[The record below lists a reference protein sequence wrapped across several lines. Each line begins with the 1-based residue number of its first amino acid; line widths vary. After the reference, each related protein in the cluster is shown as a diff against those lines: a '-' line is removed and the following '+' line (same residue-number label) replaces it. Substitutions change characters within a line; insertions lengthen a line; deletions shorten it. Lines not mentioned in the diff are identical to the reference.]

1 MEKQEN
7 KEIQKKI
14 FAIFSF
20 TMACMLFLL
29 VITYINLSNTKTES
43 NEQTAALGRM
53 FLLERIQDN
62 IQDMELDFD
71 AYIYSKDTAYIS
83 KCNEHYNA
91 LTKDLLTIKEH
102 SENRKFLIDMMKRLE
117 AETKIK
123 IEIEKSNIKE
133 IQINPNYLLKSKT
146 SLEQEKKHTDK
157 IRNIISSL
165 ETEGRQVLNLH
176 NAEVS
181 LMAKKTMM
189 LFVITGILMLTIL
202 AGTFYVIRRDLIKLN
217 IAEKELSAFSS
228 KINDL
233 YNNAPC
239 GYHSLNAEGTVIE
252 MNDTELRWLGYTKDE
267 VINKLKATDI
277 VVWESAELFSKKF
290 AQLMKDGSLS
300 DIELTMIKKDGTTI
314 PVVMSASV
322 IYDQHGNFISS
333 RSTCFDI
340 SERKKSSERIAY
352 LATLLN
358 ESTDS
363 IIGFD
368 KYFNITSWNK
378 GAELIFGFT
387 QEEALGKLFANM
399 LSPENQQF
407 PYESIRAQLQKNGIW
422 KGESRHK
429 GKDGKFI
436 ELFSSITNVYDA
448 SNNFVGYI
456 CINQDIT
463 ETKKLEK
470 EFRQLNEDLENEVI
484 RRGNELTKTIE
495 YSSDAYLSID
505 KELIIT
511 YVNEKAAQLV
521 GKPKSAAMGKR
532 ITEYMTPNAW
542 EILRDDIT
550 NSLSTNIGFQKEVNF
565 QYAERWMEI
574 RCYPTDSGAS
584 IFIQEITERKKNE
597 AILAESE
604 KKYRL
609 LFENNP
615 MTMWLFDKATLKFI
629 DVNEAAI
636 STYGYSRE
644 EFLEM
649 TIYDIR
655 PANELYKLEEYRK
668 NNFGIANFNNGAWRH
683 KKKNGDEIFVNI
695 YAHDIE
701 YINQNARLILAI
713 DVTEKIIAEQEL
725 QQSHQQLR
733 DLSAH
738 LQNIRE
744 DERGNISREI
754 HDELGQQLTGLKLD
768 LSWVRKKMKTE
779 DPDVIEKVQETLM
792 LIDLT
797 VKTVR
802 RIATDLRPGIL
813 DDLGL
818 IAALDWQS
826 HEFEKRSGIRC
837 EFIAKVNPQELT
849 TEISTGIFR
858 IYQESLTNIA
868 RHSNATKVS
877 TMLSKEENF
886 LKLQV
891 TDNGIGFD
899 VDASEKKG
907 TLGLLG
913 MKERVLM
920 MNGKIEM
927 NSIPGEGSTF
937 TILAPI
943 ESTID
948 TTLI

>member
-1 MEKQEN
+1 MNKEEN

-20 TMACMLFLL
+20 TMACMVFLL
-29 VITYINLSNTKTES
+29 VITYINLADTRTES
-43 NEQTAALGRM
+43 KEQTAALGRM

-62 IQDMELDFD
+62 VQDMELDFD
-71 AYIYSKDTAYIS
+71 AFIYSNDPIYIK
-83 KCNEHYNA
+83 KCNEHYTE
-91 LTKDLLTIKEH
+91 LISDLSKIKEH
-102 SENRKFLIDMMKRLE
+102 SENRKFLIDMMNRLE
-117 AETKIK
+117 TEAKIK
-123 IEIEKSNIKE
+123 IELEKKNIEEIK
-133 IQINPNYLLKSKT
+133 INPNYLIKSKA
-146 SLEQEKKHTDK
+146 SLTQEKYHTDK

-165 ETEGRQVLNLH
+165 ETEGRQLLNIH

-181 LMAKKTMM
+181 LMAKKTMT

-202 AGTFYVIRRDLIKLN
+202 TGTFYVIRRDLIQLN
-217 IAEKELSAFSS
+217 IAEKELSAFSA

-233 YNNAPC
+233 YNHAPC
-239 GYHSLNAEGTVIE
+239 GYHSLNKDGLVIE
-252 MNDTELRWLGYTKDE
+252 MNETELRWLGYTKDE
-267 VINKLKATDI
+267 VVNKLRATDI
-277 VVWESAELFSKKF
+277 VKWDSTDSFFKKF
-290 AQLMKDGSLS
+290 KQLIDNGGIT
-300 DIELTMIKKDGTTI
+300 DVELTMKKKDGTI
-314 PVVMSASV
+314 FPVVMSASA
-322 IYDQHGNFISS
+322 IYDENGEFTSS

-340 SERKKSSERIAY
+340 SERKKSNERSAY
-352 LATLLN
+352 LSTLLN

-378 GAELIFGFT
+378 GSELIFGFT

-399 LSPENQQF
+399 LEPENQQF
-407 PYESIRAQLQKNGIW
+407 PYESIRAQLLKIGSWN
-422 KGESRHK
+422 GESRHK
-429 GKDGKFI
+429 GKDGKII
-436 ELFSSITNVYDA
+436 ELFSSITNVFDA
-448 SNNFVGYI
+448 NENFVGYI

-463 ETKKLEK
+463 VTKKLEK
-470 EFRQLNEDLENEVI
+470 ELRQLNEDLENEVI

-495 YSSDAYLSID
+495 YSSDAYMSID
-505 KELIIT
+505 NQLIIT
-511 YVNEKAAQLV
+511 YVNEKAAQLM
-521 GKPKSAAMGKR
+521 GKSKSAAMGKL
-532 ITEYMTPNAW
+532 ITEYMASYAW
-542 EILRDDIT
+542 EIVREDIT
-550 NSLSTNIGFQKEVNF
+550 STLYSNIGFQKEVYF
-565 QYAERWMEI
+565 DQSDRWMAI
-574 RCYPTDSGAS
+574 RCYPTESGAS

-615 MTMWLFDKATLKFI
+615 MTMWLFDKTSLKFI

-636 STYGYSRE
+636 KTYGYTRE
-644 EFLEM
+644 EFLNM
-649 TIYDIR
+649 TIFDIR
-655 PANELYKLEEYRK
+655 PMSEIEKLNEYRK
-668 NNFGIANFNNGAWRH
+668 NNFEIASFNNGAWRH
-683 KKKNGDEIFVNI
+683 KKKNGSEIFVNI

-701 YINQNARLILAI
+701 YINPNARLILAI
-713 DVTEKIIAEQEL
+713 DVTEKIIAEQDL
-725 QQSHQQLR
+725 QKSHQQLR

-779 DPDVIEKVQETLM
+779 DPEVIEKIQETLI

-802 RIATDLRPGIL
+802 RIATELRPGIL

-837 EFIAKVNPQELT
+837 EFIAKVNPQDLT
-849 TEISTGIFR
+849 SEISTGIFR

-868 RHSNATKVS
+868 RHSNASKVS
-877 TMLSKEENF
+877 TMLSKENNS
-886 LKLQV
+886 LKLQIH
-891 TDNGIGFD
+891 DNGIGFD
-899 VDASEKKG
+899 VDAAGKKG

-913 MKERVLM
+913 MKERVFM
-920 MNGKIEM
+920 MNGTIELK
-927 NSIPGEGSTF
+927 SLAGEGSTV
-937 TILAPI
+937 TIIAPI
-943 ESTID
+943 ES
-948 TTLI
+948 

>member
-1 MEKQEN
+1 MDREEN

-29 VITYINLSNTKTES
+29 VITYINLSETKTES
-43 NEQTAALGRM
+43 TEQTAALGRM

-62 IQDMELDFD
+62 VQDMELDFD
-71 AYIYSKDTAYIS
+71 AYIYSKDPIYIT
-83 KCNEHYNA
+83 KCDEHYNA
-91 LTKDLLTIKEH
+91 LTIDLQNIKEH
-102 SENRKFLIDMMKRLE
+102 SENRKFLVDMMSRLE
-117 AETKIK
+117 AETKLK
-123 IEIEKSNIKE
+123 IEIEKNNIRE
-133 IQINPNYLLKSKT
+133 IQNNPNYLLKSKS
-146 SLEQEKKHTDK
+146 SLEKEKTHTDK

-176 NAEVS
+176 NVEVS
-181 LMAKKTMM
+181 LMAKKTMT
-189 LFVITGILMLTIL
+189 LFIITGILMLTIL

-217 IAEKELSAFSS
+217 IAEKELNAFST

-239 GYHSLNAEGTVIE
+239 GYHSLNKDGYVIE

-277 VVWESAELFSKKF
+277 VLWEDASTFNKKF
-290 AQLMKDGSLS
+290 NELKKDGSIS
-300 DIELTMIKKDGTTI
+300 DIELTMIRKDGTI
-314 PVVMSASV
+314 FPVAMSASAL
-322 IYDQHGNFISS
+322 YDTEGNFLSS

-340 SERKKSSERIAY
+340 SERKKSNERIAY

-368 KYFNITSWNK
+368 KFFNITSWNK

-429 GKDGKFI
+429 GKDGKTI
-436 ELFSSITNVYDA
+436 ELFSSITNVFDA
-448 SNNFVGYI
+448 KDNFVGYI

-470 EFRQLNEDLENEVI
+470 ELRQLNEDLENEVV

-505 KELIIT
+505 RQLIIT

-521 GKPKSAAMGKR
+521 GKPKSAALGKL
-532 ITEYMTPNAW
+532 ITEYMSPAAW
-542 EILRDDIT
+542 EIVREDIT
-550 NSLSTNIGFQKEVNF
+550 AALKNNIGFQKEVDF
-565 QYAERWMEI
+565 HYAKRWMEI
-574 RCYPTDSGAS
+574 RCYPIDSGAS
-584 IFIQEITERKKNE
+584 IFIQEITERKMNE

-615 MTMWLFDKATLKFI
+615 MTMWLFDKETLKFI
-629 DVNEAAI
+629 DVNEAAV
-636 STYGYSRE
+636 STYGYTRE
-644 EFLEM
+644 EFLTM

-655 PANELYKLEEYRK
+655 PDFERERLEEYRK
-668 NNFGIANFNNGAWRH
+668 NNFVVANFNNGAWRH
-683 KKKNGDEIFVNI
+683 RKKNGEEIFVNI
-695 YAHDIE
+695 YAHDIA

-725 QQSHQQLR
+725 QESHQQLR

-744 DERGNISREI
+744 DERGNIAREI

-768 LSWVRKKMKTE
+768 LSWVKKKMKTE
-779 DPDVIEKVQETLM
+779 DPEVTEKVQETLM

-802 RIATDLRPGIL
+802 RIATELRPGIL

-849 TEISTGIFR
+849 SDISTGIFR

-877 TMLSKEENF
+877 TMLSKEGNF

-891 TDNGIGFD
+891 IDNGIGFD
-899 VDASEKKG
+899 VDAAGKKG

-927 NSIPGEGSTF
+927 KSLPGEGSTF

-943 ESTID
+943 ESNID

>member
-1 MEKQEN
+1 MQKEEN

-14 FAIFSF
+14 LAIFSF

-29 VITYINLSNTKTES
+29 VITYINLSDTKTES
-43 NEQTAALGRM
+43 DEQIAALGRM

-71 AYIYSKDTAYIS
+71 SYLNSKDTTYIS
-83 KCNEHYNA
+83 KCYDHYNT
-91 LTKDLLTIKEH
+91 LKKDLANIKEH
-102 SENRKFLIDMMKRLE
+102 SENRKFLIDMMNRLE
-117 AETKIK
+117 SETNIK
-123 IEIEKSNIKE
+123 IELEKNNIKA
-133 IQINPNYLLKSKT
+133 IQLDQDYLQKSKS
-146 SLEQEKKHTDK
+146 SLKEEKTHTDK

-176 NAEVS
+176 NVEVS
-181 LMAKKTMM
+181 LMAKKTMT
-189 LFVITGILMLTIL
+189 LFIITGILMLTIL

-217 IAEKELSAFSS
+217 LAEKELNAFST

-239 GYHSLNAEGTVIE
+239 GYHSLNKDGYVIE
-252 MNDTELRWLGYTKDE
+252 MNETELRWLGYTKEE

-277 VVWESAELFSKKF
+277 VLWEDTSSFNKKF
-290 AQLMKDGSLS
+290 NELKKDGTIS
-300 DIELTMIKKDGTTI
+300 DIELIMIRKDGTRF
-314 PVVMSASV
+314 PVAMSASAV
-322 IYDQHGNFISS
+322 YDKDGNFLSS

-340 SERKKSSERIAY
+340 SERKKSNERIAY

-358 ESTDS
+358 ESSDS

-407 PYESIRAQLQKNGIW
+407 PYEAIRHQLLKKGIW

-429 GKDGKFI
+429 GKDGKII
-436 ELFSSITNVYDA
+436 ELFSSMTNVFDA
-448 SNNFVGYI
+448 KSNFVGYI

-470 EFRQLNEDLENEVI
+470 EFRQLNEDLENEVV

-505 KELIIT
+505 KQLIIT

-521 GKPKSAAMGKR
+521 GKTKSAAMGKL
-532 ITEYMTPNAW
+532 ITEYMSGYAW
-542 EILRDDIT
+542 EIIKEDIT
-550 NSLSTNIGFQKEVNF
+550 GTLYSNIGFHKEVYF
-565 QYAERWMEI
+565 DQSDRWMDI
-574 RCYPTDSGAS
+574 RCHSSESGAS
-584 IFIQEITERKKNE
+584 IFIQEITKRKKDE
-597 AILAESE
+597 ASLAESE

-636 STYGYSRE
+636 STYGYTKE
-644 EFLEM
+644 EFLKM

-655 PANELYKLEEYRK
+655 PDFKKQRLEEYRK
-668 NNFGIANFNNGAWRH
+668 NNFEIANFNNGAWRH
-683 KKKNGDEIFVNI
+683 RKKNGDEIFVNI

-701 YINQNARLILAI
+701 YINPNARLILAI

-725 QQSHQQLR
+725 QHSHQQLR

-744 DERGNISREI
+744 DERGNIAREI

-768 LSWVRKKMKTE
+768 ISWVRKKMKTE
-779 DPDVIEKVQETLM
+779 SPEVIEKIQETLM

-802 RIATDLRPGIL
+802 RIATELRPGIL

-826 HEFEKRSGIRC
+826 HEFEKRSGIHC
-837 EFIAKVNPQELT
+837 EFVAKVNPQELT
-849 TEISTGIFR
+849 SEISTGLFR

-877 TMLSKEENF
+877 TMLSKENNF
-886 LKLQV
+886 LKLEV

-899 VDASEKKG
+899 IDAAEKKG

-920 MNGKIEM
+920 MNGKIVM
-927 NSIPGEGSTF
+927 KSKPDEGSII

-943 ESTID
+943 DLNINQN
-948 TTLI
+948 LI